1 MWLILVSPEQSII
14 AAGADFI
21 KSKKDWLGKIILS
34 RNLSKLSVSFY
45 YLCIQ
50 AKRKLPASEQF
61 STSCF

>member
-14 AAGADFI
+14 AAGADSI

-34 RNLSKLSVSFY
+34 RNLNKLSVSFY

-50 AKRKLPASEQF
+50 AKRK
-61 STSCF
+61 